1 MAANNFSYPYGR
13 TGFRFSLEDASTCTE
28 SKLKTLDG
36 NKPVVDVTLA
46 ALYIDQV
53 TSRNLVYKSGDAC
66 DEDRPVELTLFLVRR
81 GAASPSGPRGLER
94 ESGRAGVAHDTPPPE
109 RGARASDVLSL

>member
-66 DEDRPVELTLFLVRR
+66 DEARSCPADRRR
-81 GAASPSGPRGLER
+81 ARPGSQTCRDRKRSP
-94 ESGRAGVAHDTPPPE
+94 A
-109 RGARASDVLSL
+109 